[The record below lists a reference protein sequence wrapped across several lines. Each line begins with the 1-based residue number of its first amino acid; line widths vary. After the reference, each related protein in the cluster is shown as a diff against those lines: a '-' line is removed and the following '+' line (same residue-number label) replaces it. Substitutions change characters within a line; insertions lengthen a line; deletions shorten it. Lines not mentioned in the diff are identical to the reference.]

1 MDKAETIIFLDM
13 GVQEAKSMEDQKQ
26 DRGAS
31 ICCTRAAKRNCSKAK
46 SDDKVR
52 NMRPNAAEV
61 GPEGLKTW
69 GLLTVMTENKNSWDS
84 WAPGSNKVKEAVLQ
98 QKIPEELGT

>member
-1 MDKAETIIFLDM
+1 
-13 GVQEAKSMEDQKQ
+13 
-26 DRGAS
+26 
-31 ICCTRAAKRNCSKAK
+31 
-46 SDDKVR
+46 
-52 NMRPNAAEV
+52 MRPNAAEV